1 MQFFSHELVTT
12 NSSATIYLARVTALS
27 SELVD
32 LGLSN
37 VSTLLSL
44 LQLML
49 NLPEPG
55 HVGVGLLLL

>member
-1 MQFFSHELVTT
+1 M
-12 NSSATIYLARVTALS
+12 YLSRVTALGP
-27 SELVD
+27 ELVD

-49 NLPEPG
+49 HLPQLGEM
-55 HVGVGLLLL
+55 GVGLFLLLSKCICVNPYT